1 MQANPKAQQKAE
13 ALIKAGQYVKDSDW
27 SEAQPGPDDENA
39 YLDKH
44 DWAAYGEWH
53 LGIHNEKNEEI
64 KGRFG
69 FPYGDFR
76 RVHHAGLVA
85 AKQRAAQQGYD
96 EVEAMANSLLELLE
110 SVMD

>member
-1 MQANPKAQQKAE
+1 MKANAAAKDKAE
-13 ALIKAGQYVKDSDW
+13 ALIKAGQYVNDSDW
-27 SEAQPGPDDENA
+27 SEAQPSPDDENA

-53 LGIHNEKNEEI
+53 LGIHDDENEET

-96 EVEAMANSLLELLE
+96 EVEAMADGLLELLE
-110 SVMD
+110 NTMG